1 MFNLLIIPLGA
12 FLSSYVGYLAAR
24 ALMGLGMGVI
34 SYGAI
39 SIALELLYA
48 QAQGYYNN
56 IPSFV
61 LQIIGLAGR
70 EKANIAHAEQLEHAG
85 KLVFHNIGKAANNQQ
100 MCRRVGSGF
109 WQNRHHA
116 GQASIFALSKRGFD
130 SAAGIIENPNLG

>member
-1 MFNLLIIPLGA
+1 MFNLLVIPLGA

-56 IPSFV
+56 IPSFA
-61 LQIIGLAGR
+61 LQIIGLAG
-70 EKANIAHAEQLEHAG
+70 
-85 KLVFHNIGKAANNQQ
+85 F
-100 MCRRVGSGF
+100 
-109 WQNRHHA
+109 
-116 GQASIFALSKRGFD
+116 GQGL
-130 SAAGIIENPNLG
+130 GIIMGAITFRMVFMLMPKIGVIPK